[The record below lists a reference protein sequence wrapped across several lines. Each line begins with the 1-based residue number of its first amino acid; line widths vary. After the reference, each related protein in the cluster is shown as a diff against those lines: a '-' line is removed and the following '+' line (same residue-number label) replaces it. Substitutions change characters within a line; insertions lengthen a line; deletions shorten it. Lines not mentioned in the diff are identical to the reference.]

1 MPPKVRPLARPNE
14 PGNTDGDP
22 RVADDAKTPNAPEPV
37 VQPGDDDWF
46 VDPLFGDKVPLPL
59 GANLRMRSLL
69 DLQAPAPAS
78 DGLTPPELE
87 MALGGSA
94 VDESL
99 LAKVKERCQ
108 LTGVG
113 NSERLVAWY
122 GDSIRYWHDKK
133 AWLIWDTQRWAEDRV
148 GRIELLARA
157 AARFIYAEA
166 AMERDDDRRKS
177 LIGWAYASQSRRQL
191 QDMIDLAESEVP
203 VRVEDLDRQP
213 FLFNT
218 PKGTLDLQTGQR
230 RPHNPKDLLTK
241 ISPVASDSRAGCSR
255 WLDFLRTAMAG
266 DEEMIAYLQRVIG
279 YAATAS
285 IREQVAFIL
294 WGGGANG
301 KSTFL
306 EVVKA
311 ALGDYA
317 VSTKGATIMAGARPE
332 SGGSPDPQIIALV
345 GSRMV
350 IAVETDEF
358 GKLDEGR
365 VKSLTGGD
373 TITARDLHS
382 KPISFQP
389 TFKLFLATNHKPR
402 IRGTDNGIWRR
413 IHLIPWTVA
422 VPPEKQDKDLK
433 ENLLEELPGILAWI
447 VAGAVAWHRDGLM
460 PPQKVKAATD
470 DYRAEMDTLAAYFA
484 ERCQLGPAYRSGA
497 SELYKDYR
505 DWADQGGDHP
515 MSQVL
520 FGQRLGEN
528 PDLSRVRDG
537 SSGRMVWIGI
547 GLRSATPRPAP
558 VVAPATPIGSV
569 ALSAGSSD
577 RSTTEVDGLA
587 ELFN

>member
-1 MPPKVRPLARPNE
+1 
-14 PGNTDGDP
+14 
-22 RVADDAKTPNAPEPV
+22 
-37 VQPGDDDWF
+37 
-46 VDPLFGDKVPLPL
+46 VPLPA
-59 GANLRMRSLL
+59 GTSLRMRSLL
-69 DLQAPAPAS
+69 DLQAPAPAR
-78 DGLTPPELE
+78 DVLTPPEME
-87 MALGGSA
+87 MAFGGSA

-108 LTGVG
+108 LTEMG
-113 NSERLVAWY
+113 NGERLVAWY
-122 GDSIRYWHDKK
+122 RHSIRYWHDKK

-148 GRIELLARA
+148 GQIELLARDT
-157 AARFIYAEA
+157 ARLIYAEA

-177 LIGWAYASQSRRQL
+177 LAGWAYASQSRRRIRE
-191 QDMIDLAESEVP
+191 MIEFAEAEVP

-218 PKGTLDLQTGQR
+218 PKGTLDLRTGQR
-230 RPHNPKDLLTK
+230 SPHDPKDLLTK
-241 ISPVASDSRAGCSR
+241 ISQVASDPRAGCPR
-255 WLDFLRTAMAG
+255 WLAFLRTAMAG
-266 DEEMIAYLQRVIG
+266 DEEMIGYLQRVIG

-422 VPPEKQDKDLK
+422 VPPEEQDKDLK

-547 GLRSATPRPAP
+547 GLRSATPPPGP
-558 VVAPATPIGSV
+558 VVAQATPIGTV
-569 ALSAGSSD
+569 ALSPASSD
-577 RSTTEVDGLA
+577 RSTTEVDRLA

>member
-1 MPPKVRPLARPNE
+1 MAQRVRNPTAPPKPAFEQADDGIELANPLLGLKTPFPSRPKGRVR
-14 PGNTDGDP
+14 
-22 RVADDAKTPNAPEPV
+22 RVAD
-37 VQPGDDDWF
+37 
-46 VDPLFGDKVPLPL
+46 
-59 GANLRMRSLL
+59 LR
-69 DLQAPAPAS
+69 APAPAIA
-78 DGLTPPELE
+78 GKTQPEQD
-87 MALGGSA
+87 MALEGKVADTWLRSL
-94 VDESL
+94 VD
-99 LAKVKERCQ
+99 ERCQ
-108 LTGVG
+108 LTSMG
-113 NSERLVAWY
+113 NGERLVVWH
-122 GDSIRYWHDKK
+122 GDQIRYCYDKK
-133 AWLIWDTQRWAEDRV
+133 SWFIWDQLRWAPDRV
-148 GRIELLARA
+148 AQIELLAKA
-157 AARFIYAEA
+157 TVRFIYAEA
-166 AMERDDDRRKS
+166 AMEPDDDRRR
-177 LIGWAYASQSRRQL
+177 LIAKWAGDSQSRNRIVE
-191 QDMIDLAESEVP
+191 MIAFAASEVP
-203 VRVEDLDRQP
+203 VRIEELDRQP

-218 PKGTLDLQTGQR
+218 LTGTLDLRTGQR
-230 RPHNPKDLLTK
+230 RPHDPKDLLTK
-241 ISPVASDSRAGCSR
+241 ISPVASDPRAGCPR
-255 WLDFLRTAMAG
+255 WMAFLHTAMAG
-266 DEEMIAYLQRVIG
+266 DEEMIGYLQRVIG

-311 ALGDYA
+311 ALGEYA

-422 VPPEKQDKDLK
+422 VPPEEQDKDLK
-433 ENLLEELPGILAWI
+433 EKLLAELPGILDWI
-447 VAGAVAWHRDGLM
+447 VAGAGAWHRDGLM
-460 PPQKVKAATD
+460 PPKKVKAATD

-484 ERCQLGPAYRSGA
+484 ERCELGPTYRSGA
-497 SELYKDYR
+497 SELYKEYR
-505 DWADQGGDHP
+505 DWADQGGEHT

-528 PDLSRVRDG
+528 PELSRVRDG

-547 GLRSATPRPAP
+547 GLRSATPPPAA
-558 VVAPATPIGSV
+558 VVAPAAPIGSV
-569 ALSAGSSD
+569 ALSPASSD
-577 RSTTEVDGLA
+577 RSTAEVERLA